1 MVTVVNKHLYINGFD
16 NIYRGCEYMHSNRPL
31 RATLISVIL
40 VLGSLLPALNIV
52 PIVSGDPSTG
62 ETTFYFHDYD
72 FDLLEGII
80 DQNPPTK
87 KNDSILPPKI
97 TSKEFP
103 GWVFAWFL
111 YIEMQSILDEI
122 INDPDFQDLLNE
134 TGLTIE
140 ELLEL
145 LGEDLAFVNPFKIRE
160 SYFYLGEESVD
171 VKGDVTYDLYFLP
184 NMRPFLQKFRDNIEV
199 KLYLNNK
206 VIANKTF
213 TLTQKILDRRP
224 QPHTITIENVDFS
237 LKPEDELSFSV
248 EIVPSNKTIHW
259 MVERGGII
267 RQRSEEDIKNFIEIL
282 ANILSNRDRFPRV
295 QSIGESI
302 KLFLNESEGSAIN
315 ITLRDFAEFFNA
327 IVSSSF
333 VYDSVAHPSSVTL
346 EFRLP
351 GEDENTYMYY
361 LHEENKM
368 NAEKPTKEK
377 PSDIKLSKESGR
389 WDGPSLERNKI
400 LKKAVA
406 RLYIDNRDLWRIL
419 NLFKGKIKITV
430 SLFDGETEIDSSV
443 EEFDRTTRLTKPGEP
458 TIFTFDDLNHEIVYD
473 NSLRLEVSAND
484 TKFGLLGF
492 RRYVK
497 LLYDSTEYPSS
508 LTVTFDETDH
518 IKIDAV
524 VDPSDGKI
532 IPGGSVKYTLNIT
545 SRYDDDIY
553 INVSEVTE
561 GDWKVTIAEDQPI
574 DISAG
579 GTAEV
584 HIFVSSTD
592 NEKKAYG
599 DTIDMTFVVS
609 GKTGIDRQTASAE
622 VSEDAIEYDVNI
634 VDSTESKNIK
644 KGKNGTFYFIIENNN
659 TGAVDDVDSY
669 TITVTSENNWE
680 IKHTDSI
687 MDLEIGEKTKP
698 ERIFA
703 IVSVPKNTTFESD
716 IITIT
721 VTSDSN
727 SEAFAIINVTVNVL
741 GPSILEA
748 IYEFFESAS
757 NALGLDEMFGSYAPI
772 ALAAILMIIILFIII
787 ILALLLTRKSVNII
801 CTERVKEIDP
811 DDKAT
816 FKITLENPTRK
827 TQTYGIFSNENPSSP
842 KWEKS
847 IETEKITIEAR
858 QSKTVLLTVKPTEL
872 AEPNDW
878 TETKVKVN
886 ILGKQKS
893 EDITIMTM
901 VKDGKTL
908 LKITDIFTWPKEFKK
923 GDRIITSFKL
933 ENKGNITARN
943 VNTVLYLNNKEKNK
957 VEVTIPSGGY
967 ADIRMPW
974 IAIKGK
980 NKLHIKAIEQ

>member
-1 MVTVVNKHLYINGFD
+1 MVTVVNKHLYINRFD
-16 NIYRGCEYMHSNRPL
+16 NSYRGCEYMHSNRPL

-80 DQNPPTK
+80 DQTPPTK

-97 TSKEFP
+97 TSKDFP

-111 YIEMQSILDEI
+111 HIEMQSILDEI

-171 VKGDVTYDLYFLP
+171 VKGDVTYNLYFLP
-184 NMRPFLQKFRDNIEV
+184 NMRSLLQKFRDNIEV

-267 RQRSEEDIKNFIEIL
+267 RQRSEEDIKNFIETV
-282 ANILSNRDRFPRV
+282 ATILSNRDKFPRV

-351 GEDENTYMYY
+351 SEDENTYMYY

-368 NAEKPTKEK
+368 DVEKPTKET
-377 PSDIKLSKESGR
+377 PLDIKLSKEPGR

-406 RLYIDNRDLWRIL
+406 RLYMDHRDLLRIL

-443 EEFDRTTRLTKPGEP
+443 EEFDRTTRLMKPGEP
-458 TIFTFDDLNHEIVYD
+458 TIFTFDDLNREIVYD

-524 VDPSDGKI
+524 ADPSDGKI
-532 IPGGSVKYTLNIT
+532 VPGGSVKYTLNIT
-545 SRYDDDIY
+545 SKYDDDLY
-553 INVSEVTE
+553 IDVLEGKK
-561 GDWKVTIAEDQPI
+561 GDWEVSITEEEI
-574 DISAG
+574 DILAG

-584 HIFVSSTD
+584 SIFANSID

-634 VDSTESKNIK
+634 VVSTESKNIK
-644 KGKNGTFYFIIENNN
+644 KGKNGTFYFIVENNN

-669 TITVTSENNWE
+669 TITATSKNNWE
-680 IKHTDSI
+680 IKHTELIKNLKIENKTDPE
-687 MDLEIGEKTKP
+687 EIKV
-698 ERIFA
+698 

-716 IITIT
+716 IITFT

-727 SEAFAIINVTVNVL
+727 IEAFAAINVTVNVL
-741 GPSILEA
+741 GPSILES

-757 NALGLDEMFGSYAPI
+757 NALGLDELFGSYAPI

-801 CTERVKEIDP
+801 CTERIKEIDP
-811 DDKAT
+811 DDEAA
-816 FKITLENPTRK
+816 FEITIENPTRK
-827 TQTYGIFSNENPSSP
+827 TQTYEIFSNENPSSP

-858 QSKTVLLTVKPTEL
+858 QSKTVFLTVKPTEF

-886 ILGKQKS
+886 ILGKQRS
-893 EDITIMTM
+893 EEITIMTM
-901 VKDGKTL
+901 AKDGKTL
-908 LKITDIFTWPKEFKK
+908 LKITNVFTWPKEFKK

-943 VNTVLYLNNKEKNK
+943 VNAVLYLNNKEKNK

>member
-1 MVTVVNKHLYINGFD
+1 
-16 NIYRGCEYMHSNRPL
+16 MHSNRPL
-31 RATLISVIL
+31 RATLITVIL
-40 VLGSLLPALNIV
+40 VLGSLLPALIIF

-62 ETTFYFHDYD
+62 ETTFYFHEYD

-87 KNDSILPPKI
+87 ENDSILPPKI
-97 TSKEFP
+97 ISKEFP
-103 GWVFAWFL
+103 SWVFTWFL
-111 YIEMQSILDEI
+111 YIEMLSILDEI

-145 LGEDLAFVNPFKIRE
+145 LGEDLTFVNPFKIRE
-160 SYFYLGEESVD
+160 SYFYLGEETVA
-171 VKGDVTYDLYFLP
+171 VKGDVTYNLYFLP
-184 NMRPFLQKFRDNIEV
+184 NWRPLLQRYRDNVEV
-199 KLYLNNK
+199 NLYLNNK

-224 QPHTITIENVDFS
+224 KPHTITIENVDFS

-248 EIVPSNKTIHW
+248 EIVPANKTIHW

-267 RQRSEEDIKNFIEIL
+267 RQRSEEDIKNLIETVAIF
-282 ANILSNRDRFPRV
+282 LSNRDRFTRV
-295 QSIGESI
+295 KSIGETI
-302 KLFLNESEGSAIN
+302 KLFLNESEVSAIN
-315 ITLRDFAEFFNA
+315 ITLGDFAEFFNA

-351 GEDENTYMYY
+351 SEDENTYMYY

-368 NAEKPTKEK
+368 DVEKPTKET
-377 PSDIKLSKESGR
+377 PLEIELSKESGS
-389 WDGPSLERNKI
+389 WDGPNLERNKI
-400 LKKAVA
+400 LKNAVA
-406 RLYIDNRDLWRIL
+406 RLYIDHRDLLRIL
-419 NLFKGKIKITV
+419 NLIKGKIKIKV
-430 SLFDGETEIDSSV
+430 SLFDGDTEIDSSV
-443 EEFDRTTRLTKPGEP
+443 VEFDRNGLLTKSGEP
-458 TIFTFDDLNHEIVYD
+458 TIFTFDEINREIVYD
-473 NSLRLEVSAND
+473 NSLRLEISAND
-484 TKFGLLGF
+484 TRFGLLGF
-492 RRYVK
+492 RRYAK

-518 IKIDAV
+518 IIIDAFA
-524 VDPSDGKI
+524 DPSDEKI
-532 IPGGSVKYTLNIT
+532 VPGGSVKYTLNIT
-545 SRYDDDIY
+545 SKYDDDIY
-553 INVSEVTE
+553 INVSEDKE
-561 GDWKVTIAEDQPI
+561 GEWKVTIARDQPI

-579 GTAEV
+579 GSAKV
-584 HIFVSSTD
+584 SVFVNSTD

-599 DTIDMTFVVS
+599 GTIDMTFVVS
-609 GKTGIDRQTASAE
+609 GKTGIDSQTASAE
-622 VSEDAIEYDVNI
+622 ISEDAIEYNVNI
-634 VDSTESKNIK
+634 VVSTDSKNIK
-644 KGKNGTFYFIIENNN
+644 KGENGTLYFIIENKN
-659 TGAVDDVDSY
+659 TGAIDDVDSY
-669 TITVTSENNWE
+669 TITVTSQNNWE
-680 IKHTDSI
+680 IKHTETI
-687 MDLEIGEKTKP
+687 KNLMVETKTDP

-703 IVSVPKNTTFESD
+703 IISVPKNTTFESD
-716 IITIT
+716 MITFT
-721 VTSDSN
+721 VTSDSD
-727 SEAFAIINVTVNVL
+727 SEAFASITVTVNVL
-741 GPSILEA
+741 GLSFLES

-757 NALGLDEMFGSYAPI
+757 DDLGFDDMFGTYAPI
-772 ALAAILMIIILFIII
+772 ALATILMIIILFIII

-801 CTERVKEIDP
+801 CTERIKEIDP
-811 DDKAT
+811 DDEAS
-816 FKITLENPTRK
+816 FEITIKNPTRK
-827 TQTYGIFSNENPSSP
+827 TQTYKIFSPENPSSP

-847 IETEKITIEAR
+847 IETEKITIMAR
-858 QSKTVLLTVKPTEL
+858 QSKKVLLTVKPTEL

-886 ILGKQKS
+886 ILGKKKS

-901 VKDGKTL
+901 VKDGKTI
-908 LKITDIFTWPKEFKK
+908 LKIIDIFTWPKKFKK
-923 GDRIITSFKL
+923 GDRVITSFKL

-943 VNTVLYLNNKEKNK
+943 VNAVLYLNNKEKNK

>member
-1 MVTVVNKHLYINGFD
+1 MVTVVNKHLYINRFD
-16 NIYRGCEYMHSNRPL
+16 NSYRGCEYMHSNRPL

-80 DQNPPTK
+80 DQTPPTK

-97 TSKEFP
+97 TSKDFP

-111 YIEMQSILDEI
+111 HIEMQSILDEI

-171 VKGDVTYDLYFLP
+171 VKGDVTYNLYFLP
-184 NMRPFLQKFRDNIEV
+184 NMRSLLQKFRDNIEV

-267 RQRSEEDIKNFIEIL
+267 RQRSEEDIKNFIETV
-282 ANILSNRDRFPRV
+282 ATILSNRDKFPRV

-351 GEDENTYMYY
+351 SEDENTYMYY

-368 NAEKPTKEK
+368 DVEKPTKET
-377 PSDIKLSKESGR
+377 PLDIKLSKEPGR

-406 RLYIDNRDLWRIL
+406 RLYMDHRDLLRIL

-443 EEFDRTTRLTKPGEP
+443 EEFDRTTWLTKPGEP
-458 TIFTFDDLNHEIVYD
+458 TIFTFDDLNREIVYD

-524 VDPSDGKI
+524 ADPSDGKI
-532 IPGGSVKYTLNIT
+532 VPGGSVKYTLNIT
-545 SRYDDDIY
+545 SKYDDDLY
-553 INVSEVTE
+553 IDVLEGKK
-561 GDWKVTIAEDQPI
+561 GDWEVSITEEEI
-574 DISAG
+574 DILAG

-584 HIFVSSTD
+584 SIFANSID

-634 VDSTESKNIK
+634 VVSTESKNIK
-644 KGKNGTFYFIIENNN
+644 KGKNGTFYFIVENNN

-669 TITVTSENNWE
+669 TITATSKNNWE
-680 IKHTDSI
+680 IKHTELIKNLKIENKTDPE
-687 MDLEIGEKTKP
+687 EIKV
-698 ERIFA
+698 

-716 IITIT
+716 IITFT

-727 SEAFAIINVTVNVL
+727 IEAFAAINVTVNVL
-741 GPSILEA
+741 GPSILES

-757 NALGLDEMFGSYAPI
+757 NALGLDELFGSYAPI

-801 CTERVKEIDP
+801 CTERIKEIDP
-811 DDKAT
+811 DDEAA
-816 FKITLENPTRK
+816 FEITIENPTRK
-827 TQTYGIFSNENPSSP
+827 TQTYEIFSNENPSSP

-858 QSKTVLLTVKPTEL
+858 QSKTVFLTVKPTEF

-886 ILGKQKS
+886 ILGKQRS
-893 EDITIMTM
+893 EEITIMTM
-901 VKDGKTL
+901 AKDGKTL
-908 LKITDIFTWPKEFKK
+908 LKITNVFTWPKEFKK

-943 VNTVLYLNNKEKNK
+943 VNAVLYLNNKEKNK